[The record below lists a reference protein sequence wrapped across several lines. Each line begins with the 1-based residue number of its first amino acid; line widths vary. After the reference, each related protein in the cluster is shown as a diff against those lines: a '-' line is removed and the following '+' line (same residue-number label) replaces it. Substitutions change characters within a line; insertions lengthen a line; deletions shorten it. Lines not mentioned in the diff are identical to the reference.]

1 MDNKQIR
8 KLMEDSQMLTVLGLW
23 LIAMAALAM
32 IVAGVL
38 LFVAHAQRPDYQTN
52 LPYGLWA
59 RTRGGVLE
67 IGHYREPANQHSGG
81 WTGVL
86 MWTSPHAIMMNLPI
100 LGGRCGVAATLEAP
114 YRVRIAGHQFD
125 TRDGPRVI
133 LRDESYHESICGESS
148 DFRRK
153 EDKS

>member
-1 MDNKQIR
+1 
-8 KLMEDSQMLTVLGLW
+8 MLVKIALGLVGT
-23 LIAMAALAM
+23 AMLMMAVGAGLLAL
-32 IVAGVL
+32 
-38 LFVAHAQRPDYQTN
+38 AHAQRPDHQTN

-81 WTGVL
+81 WTGLV
-86 MWTSPHAIMMNLPI
+86 MWTSPHAAMMSVPI
-100 LGGRCGVAATLEAP
+100 LGGACGVAATLEAP

-133 LRDESYHESICGESS
+133 LHDKHYHGSICGELL
-148 DFRRK
+148 
-153 EDKS
+153 